1 MVTERSLRKAYLRT
15 EVTIEISKGIWVSAF
30 EALEHLPAPIFVITA
45 WNPFSQILSVEGNGT
60 RNRQLLSEIEA
71 LGASVH
77 SAVGSSPDGKWS
89 EDSFAVSGIGRR
101 TALNLG
107 LQYEQHAI
115 FEIRKD
121 ELRVLGSDRSWIES
135 RAWGSADSDGFQESS
150 DSLSD
155 AVRGIFGLE
164 LESDFVRAQ
173 TLGWVHEDGLGAPC
187 PICGEDLELFGCEQL
202 SKTRVEFRAMS
213 FVCRGDERI
222 FWPNEVSAIVRN
234 VAKKRRMYLLARSD
248 MDAQKPKDIR
258 TCYVIELSDETG
270 TKSESADPSL
280 PWVYVGETSK
290 TAEERFQAHLAGDG
304 ASRWVRKY
312 GIRLLPELFEGQP
325 VLRSQVE
332 SKAYEA
338 WLAASLEAN
347 GYSVKGGH

>member
-45 WNPFSQILSVEGNGT
+45 WNPFSQILSVEGNGA

-71 LGASVH
+71 LGARAH

-101 TALNLG
+101 TALKLG

-121 ELRVLGSDRSWIES
+121 ELRVLGSDRSWIET
-135 RAWGSADSDGFQESS
+135 RAWGSANSSGLQESS
-150 DSLSD
+150 HTLTEAIHARLNLDI
-155 AVRGIFGLE
+155 G
-164 LESDFVRAQ
+164 SDFLRAQ
-173 TLGWVHEDGLGAPC
+173 TLGWVHEEGLGAPC
-187 PICGEDLELFGCEQL
+187 PNCGAPLELFGCEQL
-202 SKTRVEFRAMS
+202 SKKSVEYRATS
-213 FVCRGDERI
+213 FVCVQENQI
-222 FWPNEVSAIVRN
+222 LWPNEVPGIVRN
-234 VAKKRRMYLLARSD
+234 VAKKRRSYLVARSD
-248 MDAQKPKDIR
+248 MDSLKPKSFRI
-258 TCYVIELSDETG
+258 CYVIELSEETG
-270 TKSESADPSL
+270 KKSDLADSTL
-280 PWVYVGETSK
+280 PWIYVGETSK
-290 TAEERFQAHLAGDG
+290 TAEQRFEAHLAGKS
-304 ASRWVRKY
+304 ASKWVRKY
-312 GIRLLPELFEGQP
+312 GVRLLPELFEDQP
-325 VLRSQVE
+325 ILRSQVE
-332 SKAYEA
+332 SKSYEA